1 MQQPKMSTHK
11 TQWSSNLA
19 PAPHRPP
26 GPTLTESPPSTPTT
40 DLDARYGRDRRS
52 RRWLLIGVLAVVVL
66 AGLTW
71 LAWAAIVGSNP
82 QVTSRLLGFEVTSA
96 TSAKA
101 TIQVDRTKSVE
112 ASCRLQAKA
121 ADFSIVGELTLTVP
135 ADSPRHQTL
144 PATLTTQRSATSV
157 VLIGCTT
164 ADSHHPH

>member
-1 MQQPKMSTHK
+1 
-11 TQWSSNLA
+11 
-19 PAPHRPP
+19 
-26 GPTLTESPPSTPTT
+26 
-40 DLDARYGRDRRS
+40 
-52 RRWLLIGVLAVVVL
+52 LIIAGVAVVAA
-66 AGLTW
+66 AGLAW

-82 QVTSRLLGFEVTSA
+82 PVTSRLLGFEITSP

-101 TIQVDRTKSVE
+101 TIQVDRTKSTE

-144 PATLTTQRSATSV
+144 PATLTTQRAATSV

-164 ADSHHPH
+164 ADNPRPH

>member
-1 MQQPKMSTHK
+1 
-11 TQWSSNLA
+11 
-19 PAPHRPP
+19 
-26 GPTLTESPPSTPTT
+26 LTESSASIPTT

-52 RRWLLIGVLAVVVL
+52 RRPLLIGVLAVVVL
-66 AGLTW
+66 AGLGW
-71 LAWAAIVGSNP
+71 LTWAAVIGSNP
-82 QVTSRLLGFEVTSA
+82 PVTSRLLGFEVMSA
-96 TSAKA
+96 TSANA

-135 ADSPRHQTL
+135 ADSARHQTL
-144 PATLTTQRSATSV
+144 PVTLTTQRSATSV